1 MAVSQPST
9 SARLL
14 TSAPE
19 ARHQA
24 DAPNERAAWWRA
36 HRVHTEWRGARG
48 RPLREEGKPRGRR
61 GVPLPRT
68 VHAVDRYR
76 DGTRLTYDAARARIQ
91 GFWAVP
97 AQGE

>member
-1 MAVSQPST
+1 MAVSRAST

-19 ARHQA
+19 ARHRA

-36 HRVHTEWRGARG
+36 HRVHTEWPGARR

-61 GVPLPRT
+61 GIPLPRS

-76 DGTRLTYDAARARIQ
+76 DGTGLTYDAARARIH
-91 GFWAVP
+91 GVGAVP